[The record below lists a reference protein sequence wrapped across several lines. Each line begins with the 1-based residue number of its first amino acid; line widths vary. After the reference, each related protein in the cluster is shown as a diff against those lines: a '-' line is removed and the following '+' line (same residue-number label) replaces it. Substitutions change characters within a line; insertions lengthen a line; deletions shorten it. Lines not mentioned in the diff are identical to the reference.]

1 MLLSKRKFSFNKI
14 PKLPLKKVLKKSM
27 SSIGTIYKYKN
38 PPFQFQQYS
47 SKINPLKYSYID
59 VKYNNGQLFNLNN
72 NHKIGSYIT
81 NLEELENIL
90 RKNKREKIDNNNKQ
104 FKLNYKFHEMNK
116 EFKENWRKLKNDLN
130 SEIDN
135 VEMEFNIELNKQKI
149 QITHIKYEIKKLKQ
163 LMWDNQSLLTQLKTR
178 IKDLKYKIDGE

>member
-59 VKYNNGQLFNLNN
+59 VKYNNGQLIHYNN
-72 NHKIGSYIT
+72 IPKIES
-81 NLEELENIL
+81 
-90 RKNKREKIDNNNKQ
+90 
-104 FKLNYKFHEMNK
+104 
-116 EFKENWRKLKNDLN
+116 
-130 SEIDN
+130 
-135 VEMEFNIELNKQKI
+135 
-149 QITHIKYEIKKLKQ
+149 
-163 LMWDNQSLLTQLKTR
+163 
-178 IKDLKYKIDGE
+178 